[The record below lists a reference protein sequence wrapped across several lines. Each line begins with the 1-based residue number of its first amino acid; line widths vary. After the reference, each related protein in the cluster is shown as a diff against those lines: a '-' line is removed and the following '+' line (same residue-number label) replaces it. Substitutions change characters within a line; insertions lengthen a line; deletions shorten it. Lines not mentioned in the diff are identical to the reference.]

1 MIGPSPAGRDF
12 SVPVEV
18 AEEVLEG
25 IVVIA
30 AVGVLTAA
38 VPLIALIL
46 LALLLLGCGLAIYGN
61 RASGNTGSAFMYTGL
76 ITAVSSAAI
85 GTMWALL
92 NLFFDKKKNREEEL
106 HRFEAYGEYLI
117 TSMKICS

>member
-46 LALLLLGCGLAIYGN
+46 LALLLLGCGLVLHGVAPQVMG
-61 RASGNTGSAFMYTGL
+61 TVM
-76 ITAVSSAAI
+76 VSPP
-85 GTMWALL
+85 
-92 NLFFDKKKNREEEL
+92 R
-106 HRFEAYGEYLI
+106 
-117 TSMKICS
+117 